1 MERRTKTAERP
12 NPASEIRY
20 AELMDQ
26 ALNLEPGQLQSY
38 NRFYTYSFTNQ
49 MLLAMQGV
57 NEPVATYKRWQD
69 MNRQVMKGSKAK
81 AILRPIAYKEL
92 NEATGQTESKIRGF
106 KMVNCLFPVSDTE
119 GDPLPE
125 VEPKDW
131 NLSRALGALA
141 INRTPF
147 TETNGNVQGYSI
159 GNEFAVNP
167 VAPYPFKTT
176 IHEIGH
182 IALGHTAPDAH
193 EDYVRHR
200 GTKEFQ
206 AESTAYIVLNELELT
221 DHMDA
226 GESRAYIRN
235 WLHDEQ
241 PDEAAIKPVFA
252 TVDRILKAGR
262 AVPEAEGE

>member
-1 MERRTKTAERP
+1 MAGRNGNTPPPLPR
-12 NPASEIRY
+12 SE
-20 AELMDQ
+20 ELMDE
-26 ALNLEPGQLQSY
+26 LINTPGSMGNTY
-38 NRFYTYSFTNQ
+38 NRFWNYSLRNQ
-49 MLLAMQGV
+49 LWLRMQGAT
-57 NEPVATYKRWQD
+57 EPVASYKRWQTLG
-69 MNRQVMKGSKAK
+69 RQVVKGASAYYV
-81 AILRPIAYKEL
+81 LRPITLKSNTEL
-92 NEATGQTESKIRGF
+92 DDKGKPKTFTKF
-106 KMVNCLFPVSDTE
+106 KAIKGAFPVSMTE

-141 INRTPF
+141 IKRTPF

-262 AVPEAEGE
+262 AVPEATSE